1 MTNQAIIWYSKI
13 AIADHKHRMGDKS
26 PKESQIPRSG
36 SSGPTKYDFGDNLYR
51 HSVNNPIIILLRLS
65 EVFPIKPLDTFHFYR
80 IVVVVLVQH
89 YELEPKPEPPPS
101 NLPVQ
106 KTTKRSRVGYT
117 HNFLVVLLFYLQ

>member
-1 MTNQAIIWYSKI
+1 
-13 AIADHKHRMGDKS
+13 MGDKS
-26 PKESQIPRSG
+26 PKESQQPRSG

-89 YELEPKPEPPPS
+89 SSPS
-101 NLPVQ
+101 PHPLIPHF
-106 KTTKRSRVGYT
+106 TKRRLKEAVWVIRIIFWLFFFSIHNNAIIRFGLGLGLKALGEVGS
-117 HNFLVVLLFYLQ
+117 HIV